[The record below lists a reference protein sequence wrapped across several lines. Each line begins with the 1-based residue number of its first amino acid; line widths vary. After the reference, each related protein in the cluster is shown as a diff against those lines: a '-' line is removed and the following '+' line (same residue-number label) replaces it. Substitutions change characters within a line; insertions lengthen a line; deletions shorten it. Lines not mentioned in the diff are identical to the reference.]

1 MVVQII
7 SGFRGSGKTTFLN
20 QCIEQVKGKT
30 AVIQNDFG
38 AQVVDRENVEGSL
51 RLYCRDCVGGL
62 YAVRHCDKHNCPL
75 FPYRMGALS
84 TAAEIDGKEYI
95 TKKNAQRRKK

>member
-1 MVVQII
+1 MEVDKQDMVVQII

-38 AQVVDRENVEGSL
+38 AQAVDRENAEGSL
-51 RLYCRDCVGGL
+51 PGQNFYRSIWIWKTVRCRESM
-62 YAVRHCDKHNCPL
+62 YAAKRE
-75 FPYRMGALS
+75 GTS
-84 TAAEIDGKEYI
+84 
-95 TKKNAQRRKK
+95 

>member
-1 MVVQII
+1 MEIVLSRKKAI
-7 SGFRGSGKTTFLN
+7 
-20 QCIEQVKGKT
+20 
-30 AVIQNDFG
+30 
-38 AQVVDRENVEGSL
+38 

-95 TKKNAQRRKK
+95 TKENAQGRKK

>member
-1 MVVQII
+1 MEVDKQDMVVQII

-38 AQVVDRENVEGSL
+38 AQAVDRENAEGSL
-51 RLYCRDCVGGL
+51 SAAFVVGWHLILKKRCAGL
-62 YAVRHCDKHNCPL
+62 PWKIVRTEFL
-75 FPYRMGALS
+75 
-84 TAAEIDGKEYI
+84 
-95 TKKNAQRRKK
+95 

>member
-1 MVVQII
+1 MEVDKQDMVVQII

-38 AQVVDRENVEGSL
+38 AQAVDREMQ
-51 RLYCRDCVGGL
+51 
-62 YAVRHCDKHNCPL
+62 K
-75 FPYRMGALS
+75 
-84 TAAEIDGKEYI
+84 AA
-95 TKKNAQRRKK
+95 

>member
-1 MVVQII
+1 MEVDKKDMVVQVI

-38 AQVVDRENVEGSL
+38 AQAVDRENAEGSL
-51 RLYCRDCVGGL
+51 IYEEIGEAVFAVGWHLSLKKRCAGL
-62 YAVRHCDKHNCPL
+62 PWKIVRTEFL
-75 FPYRMGALS
+75 
-84 TAAEIDGKEYI
+84 
-95 TKKNAQRRKK
+95 